1 MANRYG
7 WTGAVLASTAF
18 MPLLLAGAAAAQVTA
33 PSNKAAA
40 TDVGEVIVTATRK
53 EQSLSKVT
61 ESVSAFTNAKLQVL
75 NVKSFADLAKFTPGV
90 TFDSDSHDI
99 SVRGIDSSAGSGT
112 TGVYIDDTPVQV
124 RNLGLN
130 ANNTLPTVFDL
141 QRVEVLRGPQGTL
154 FGAGSEGGTIRY
166 ITTQPSLTRFS
177 GMASSELDFTQDG
190 APSYELGFALGGP
203 IVDDKLGFRF
213 SAWGRRDGGYIDRVD
228 YQTLSTTQP
237 NANFADSYAMRAAL
251 TWAPF
256 SSLKI
261 TPAVDYQ
268 IRDQNDYDYY
278 WVSISHPGDL
288 RSGTPD
294 KQGDY
299 DHFVMP
305 TLKVEWDAG
314 PVKIISDTAYYN
326 RNEKVGGYSGT
337 LYNLSYFQHFLTGD
351 PNLQSVYGYPSDP
364 QGTPCANNCGALY
377 PLLNANGPNAAVLG
391 ALANYDSSNRI
402 TNAQQNFTEEFR
414 IQSNEP
420 ASRLQW
426 TVGLFYSFNRQQSN
440 EQIFDPQLPQL
451 TQLLWG
457 ETMYQAW
464 GERLLPGG
472 VDYDN
477 FTRAHDRQIALYADA
492 TYSITDKLKVNVGLR
507 YAWTKFEFLNTN
519 DGAQDLLDDGGV
531 PALSTGGTSEK
542 PFTPKV
548 SLSYQLTPDD
558 MIYSTVAKGY
568 RIGGATPPLPVVA
581 CGPGYPDQYD
591 SDSVWS
597 YEVGT
602 KDRFFDR
609 RLSIDT
615 SVYYIRWFN
624 IQQAFY
630 VPLCGIQF
638 TTNAGQAVSKGFD
651 FQGSWQFSHAFQV
664 DASVGYTDAK
674 FVRTSMDA
682 SGDVLEEAGDALEG
696 ENGPWTATL
705 GLQYNFTV
713 MDKDAFVRLDDEFQS
728 KRTTPNPSEDPRV
741 LTFYDPGAR
750 PNPATNQLSIR
761 GGVTLAKWDL
771 AIFINNLTNAQP
783 QLNLAHEDSAT
794 ALYEAETLRPRTIGL
809 AANFKY

>member
-1 MANRYG
+1 MPFLWAG
-7 WTGAVLASTAF
+7 LASAQSTT
-18 MPLLLAGAAAAQVTA
+18 PPSGAG
-33 PSNKAAA
+33 A

-61 ESVSAFTNAKLQVL
+61 ESVSAFTSAKMQVL
-75 NVKSFADLAKFTPGV
+75 NIKTFADLAKYTPGV
-90 TFDSDSHDI
+90 TFDPDSHDI
-99 SVRGIDSSAGSGT
+99 SVRGIVSTAGSGT

-130 ANNTLPTVFDL
+130 SNNTLPAVFDL

-166 ITTQPSLTRFS
+166 ITTQPSLTTFS
-177 GMASSELDFTQDG
+177 GMVSSELDFTQDG
-190 APSYELGFALGGP
+190 APSYELGAAVGGP
-203 IVDDKLGFRF
+203 LVDDKLGFRF

-228 YQTLSTTQP
+228 YQSLATTQA
-237 NANFADSYAMRAAL
+237 NANRTDTYALRGAL
-251 TWAPF
+251 TWAPTAN
-256 SSLKI
+256 LKI
-261 TPAVDYQ
+261 TPGIDYQ
-268 IRDQNDYDYY
+268 NRDQNNYDYY
-278 WVSISHPGDL
+278 WVGISQPGNL

-294 KQGDY
+294 RQGDY
-299 DHFVMP
+299 DHFVLP
-305 TLKVEWDAG
+305 TLKVEWDPG
-314 PVKIISDTAYYN
+314 PVKVISDTSYYN
-326 RNEKVGGYSGT
+326 RGEKVGGYSGT
-337 LYNLSYFQHFLTGD
+337 LYNLSYFQHFIDPGGNPPYADSTYGYASD
-351 PNLQSVYGYPSDP
+351 PNGN
-364 QGTPCANNCGALY
+364 PCAASGCGQAY
-377 PLLNANGPNAAVLG
+377 PLLNATGLNLPGLPNYVSA
-391 ALANYDSSNRI
+391 NRI
-402 TNAQQNFTEEFR
+402 TNAQQNFTQELR

-426 TVGLFYSFNRQQSN
+426 TVGVFYAFDRQQSN
-440 EQIFDPQLPQL
+440 EQIFDPELPQL

-457 ETMYQAW
+457 EDMITAW
-464 GERLLPGG
+464 GENLLPGG

-477 FTRAHDRQIALYADA
+477 DTRAHDRQTALYADA
-492 TYSITDKLKVNVGLR
+492 TYAISDRLKVNLGLR
-507 YAWTKFEFLNTN
+507 YAWTKFAFLNTN
-519 DGAQDLLDDGGV
+519 DGPQDLLDNGGV
-531 PALSTGGTSEK
+531 AALSTGGKSEK

-548 SLSYQLTPDD
+548 SLSYQATSDD
-558 MIYSTVAKGY
+558 MVYATVAKGY

-597 YEVGT
+597 YEAGT

-609 RLSIDT
+609 KLSIDA

-630 VPLCGIQF
+630 VPTCGIQF

-651 FQGSWQFSHAFQV
+651 FQGSWQMSHAFQV

-674 FVRTSMDA
+674 FVRTSQDA
-682 SGDVLEEAGDALEG
+682 SGDILEEAGDALEG
-696 ENGPWTATL
+696 ENGPWTATV

-713 MDKDAFVRLDDEFQS
+713 LDKAAFVRADDEFQS
-728 KRTTPNPSEDPRV
+728 KRTTPNPNEDP
-741 LTFYDPGAR
+741 LTAFYDPGLR

-761 GGVTLAKWDL
+761 GGLTIARWDL
-771 AIFINNLTNAQP
+771 AIFINNLTNSQP
-783 QLNLAHEDSAT
+783 QLNLTHEDSGT